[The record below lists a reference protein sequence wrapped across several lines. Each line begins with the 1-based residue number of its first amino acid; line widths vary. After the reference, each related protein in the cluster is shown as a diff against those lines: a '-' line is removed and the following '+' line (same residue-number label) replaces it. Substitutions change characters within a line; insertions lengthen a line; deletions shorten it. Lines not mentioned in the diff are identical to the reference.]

1 MTLTKV
7 WYQGRWQQTL
17 TPRFLM
23 ALLSSWTTS
32 IPSTPLALK
41 RLVHVIRKPWRQPKK
56 ARGKS
61 KRSKSLLS
69 VHFLGW
75 VCKLWGLVTGKGW
88 REVCCLAYLIQ
99 FGLLAGEG
107 EGETNWKFLVFDVV
121 FFHEVTKT
129 LCNMVKQLEW
139 RWKEGE
145 VFWCGAQNTLFICV
159 YISL

>member
-32 IPSTPLALK
+32 IPSTPLTLK

-61 KRSKSLLS
+61 KRFKSLLS
-69 VHFLGW
+69 VYFLGW
-75 VCKLWGLVTGKGW
+75 VCKLWGLVTGKEW
-88 REVCCLAYLIQ
+88 REVCW
-99 FGLLAGEG
+99 LLSLPHPVWSAGRG
-107 EGETNWKFLVFDVV
+107 RRRWN
-121 FFHEVTKT
+121 
-129 LCNMVKQLEW
+129 QLEVSCLWCCVFPWSYQDTLPHGQTAGMEVERGGSYLMW
-139 RWKEGE
+139 RSE
-145 VFWCGAQNTLFICV
+145 
-159 YISL
+159 